1 MLDKQL
7 IIREIPEYW
16 GANLPI
22 NIGRNNFDKIRV
34 EYFADYNSAFE
45 GFKGGSYTFRTEY
58 MSKLWAT
65 GYDFPAIEKMG
76 NKKIITKR
84 RYGSWAVI
92 HN

>member
-7 IIREIPEYW
+7 IIKEILNT
-16 GANLPI
+16 GVQLPI

-34 EYFADYNSAFE
+34 EYFADYSSAFE

-65 GYDFPAIEKMG
+65 EYDFPAIEKKWVI
-76 NKKIITKR
+76 KKLLPSE
-84 RYGSWAVI
+84 YGSRAVI
-92 HN
+92 HY